1 MNLKQL
7 IAAFNDAGI
16 VATDDQINTV
26 FKTFVTKTA
35 KPGKVYYF
43 KSAAFGAKTPLQMRQ
58 LVLGLKDLGQATVDV
73 WATDAA
79 NYLTTKQD
87 PVKIIAFY
95 RKRMLEDGLI
105 SLEPTA
111 SEEDPA
117 DEDDRNI
124 DYDEDDA
131 VDDDFAEDDDV
142 DDASAEDDQRSV
154 YQEEDVDY
162 GEPVIPGEI
171 QSAIEESMAE

>member
-16 VATDDQINTV
+16 RATDDQINAV

-43 KSAAFGAKTPLQMRQ
+43 KSATFGAKTPLQMRQ

-87 PVKIIAFY
+87 PAKIIAFY

-117 DEDDRNI
+117 DEDD
-124 DYDEDDA
+124 A

-142 DDASAEDDQRSV
+142 DDASAEDDQQSV
-154 YQEEDVDY
+154 YREEGVDY

>member
-16 VATDDQINTV
+16 VATADQINTV

-43 KSAAFGAKTPLQMRQ
+43 QSAAFGAKTPLQMRQ

-87 PVKIIAFY
+87 PAKIIAFY

-111 SEEDPA
+111 SGEDPA
-117 DEDDRNI
+117 DEDDAV
-124 DYDEDDA
+124 DDEDDA
-131 VDDDFAEDDDV
+131 ADD
-142 DDASAEDDQRSV
+142 SAEDDQRSV